1 MSADPTKHYGHAR
14 SEVQALVTPQ
24 AERILD
30 IGCGA
35 GILGAALKQRQ
46 DCEVWGVEVVPAL
59 GEQSQTRLDRTLTGD
74 VEDAAILAQ
83 LPEDYF
89 DVIVCANVLEYL
101 HNPEIVLQQLQRCL
115 REGGTIVA
123 CVPNVRH
130 WSIIKD
136 LLEGRWNTGDAGTI
150 DRSQRHLFTASGLV
164 TLFVDAGYEIGEAQA
179 VRQLNETQI
188 PEGLAASIAEFGIDT
203 GNLEQESQ
211 ALQFLLVCAP
221 VSVAADVVSPV
232 QDNAAS
238 AAAPQAETPTQI
250 DSVSVTAAA
259 ETSDPVASLVM
270 LARNQL
276 DFTRSCI
283 DSLFANTK
291 TSFELIVVDNGST
304 DGTQQYLQT
313 LIHANKPVRVISNPV
328 NLGFGAGNNQGMA
341 IARGQYIVLLN
352 NDLVVT
358 EGWLGRMIGHAER
371 QEHIGIVGPVSNNVS
386 GPQHLPNLDF
396 TDYQQMHAHA
406 AHVATSQ
413 GTKGFMLPR
422 VVGFCMVIKRAV
434 IDAIGGFDEDFGLGN
449 FEDDDLCWRAI
460 TAGYGCFVASDTYI
474 HHYGSRTFV
483 GEKIDHSQ
491 CMQVAWTH
499 FKKKWDLDENLKLGE
514 DFKIPKIP
522 FDAQIHKENLPNQ
535 GIVPVGVSGES
546 PANLAERY
554 NGWGQRL
561 YERGKPQDAR
571 AFFQQALSVD
581 STCANALNNLGVIAI
596 DENEVTQAAGFLERS
611 VDNDQENAD
620 TLWNLIALYVHL
632 GKDAQAKPLVQDY
645 LRLNPE
651 DEKALSLL
659 QELEIVTTAGAPA
672 SN

>member
-1 MSADPTKHYGHAR
+1 MSADPTQHYGHAR
-14 SEVQALVTPQ
+14 PEVQALVSPQ

-35 GILGAALKQRQ
+35 GILGAALKQQQ
-46 DCEVWGVEVVPAL
+46 DCEVWGVEVAPAL
-59 GEQSQTRLDRTLTGD
+59 GEQAQTRLDRTLTGD

-101 HNPEIVLQQLQRCL
+101 HSPEIVLQQLQLCL

-130 WSIIKD
+130 WSIIKN
-136 LLEGRWNTGDAGTI
+136 LLEGRWNTVEAGTI
-150 DRSQRHLFTASGLV
+150 DGSQRHLFTGSGLV
-164 TLFVDAGYEIGEAQA
+164 TLFADAGYEIGEAQA

-188 PEGLAASIAEFGIDT
+188 PKGLAASIAEFGLDT

-211 ALQFLLVCAP
+211 ALQFLLVCRPLSVVADAGSP
-221 VSVAADVVSPV
+221 VEDQASSVV
-232 QDNAAS
+232 QDNVAS
-238 AAAPQAETPTQI
+238 VEMPQAEAPAQI
-250 DSVSVTAAA
+250 DSV
-259 ETSDPVASLVM
+259 PVASLVM

-283 DSLFANTK
+283 DSIFANTK

-304 DGTQQYLQT
+304 DGTQQYLET
-313 LIHANKPVRVISNPV
+313 LVAANKPVRVIANPV

-341 IARGQYIVLLN
+341 IARGQFIVLLN

-358 EGWLGRMIGHAER
+358 QGWLERMIGHAER

-406 AHVATSQ
+406 THVAETQ
-413 GTKGFMLPR
+413 AGKGFMLPR

-434 IDAIGGFDEDFGLGN
+434 IDAVGGFDEDFGLGN

-499 FKKKWDLDENLKLGE
+499 FKKKWDLAEDLQLGE

-522 FDAQIHKENLPNQ
+522 FDAQIHRADLPDQ
-535 GIVPVGVSGES
+535 GIVPVGTSGES
-546 PANLAERY
+546 PADLAERY

-561 YERGKPQDAR
+561 YGLDKPQDAR
-571 AFFQQALSVD
+571 AFFQQALDVD
-581 STCANALNNLGVIAI
+581 STCANALNNLGVMAI
-596 DENEVTQAAGFLERS
+596 NENEVAQAAGFLERS
-611 VDNDQENAD
+611 VENDQENAD

-659 QELEIVTTAGAPA
+659 QELEVVTAAGTSA